1 MPIGLLS
8 HNTFPISYNQVPFDE
23 LKIPFFSPPIS
34 ITFPSMPE
42 QKDQKHG
49 LVVIHTGD
57 GKGKTTAALG
67 IAVRAAGYKMKVL
80 ILQFVKGS
88 WKYGEMNG
96 VKMLAP
102 YVEMKQLGKGF
113 VGIIDDKLPF
123 EEHVKKAEEALAEA
137 KEWILKNEHRIII
150 LDEINVALGLRL
162 LKVEDVLNLIKSK
175 PPEMHLVLTGR
186 NAPPELIEAAD
197 MVTEMKEIKHPFR
210 KGILAQRGIDF

>member
-1 MPIGLLS
+1 MA
-8 HNTFPISYNQVPFDE
+8 VE
-23 LKIPFFSPPIS
+23 
-34 ITFPSMPE
+34 
-42 QKDQKHG
+42 KDQKHG

-123 EEHVKKAEEALAEA
+123 KEHVKKAGEALAEA
-137 KEWILKNEHRIII
+137 KEWMRSCGKLTTAFERPM
-150 LDEINVALGLRL
+150 LQGM
-162 LKVEDVLNLIKSK
+162 
-175 PPEMHLVLTGR
+175 PLV
-186 NAPPELIEAAD
+186 
-197 MVTEMKEIKHPFR
+197 
-210 KGILAQRGIDF
+210 Q

>member
-1 MPIGLLS
+1 
-8 HNTFPISYNQVPFDE
+8 
-23 LKIPFFSPPIS
+23 
-34 ITFPSMPE
+34 MPE

-137 KEWILKNEHRIII
+137 KEWVLKNEHRIII

-162 LKVEDVLNLIKSK
+162 LKVEDVLDLIKSK

-197 MVTEMKEIKHPFR
+197 MVTEMKEIKHPYR

>member
-1 MPIGLLS
+1 MLW
-8 HNTFPISYNQVPFDE
+8 
-23 LKIPFFSPPIS
+23 LKFSFFSTS
-34 ITFPSMPE
+34 FLITFPAMPE
-42 QKDQKHG
+42 EKDQKQG

-123 EEHVKKAEEALAEA
+123 EEHVKKAAEALAET
-137 KEWILKNEHRIII
+137 KEWVLKNEHRIII

-162 LKVEDVLNLIKSK
+162 LKVDDVLDLIKSK

-197 MVTEMKEIKHPFR
+197 LVTEMKEIKHPYR